1 MTGSPASSPA
11 GTTDTVT
18 LFVSTT
24 APYLPLGAT
33 VQVNQNTGQNVE
45 RVASV
50 YGKYNQK
57 VDPKAPTGAVPIT
70 SLVSS

>member
-1 MTGSPASSPA
+1 MA
-11 GTTDTVT
+11 TVT

-57 VDPKAPTGAVPIT
+57 VDPKAPTGAIPIT